1 MSTFPPEIVLK
12 ILSSPSLRAIDIVNC
27 ILSGPPLTACAEES
41 LLIRLP
47 VDGRRHVLS
56 WLKYFDKRDYARV
69 WPRELR
75 ISVTSC
81 TQQLVKWN
89 RLIGL
94 FPNLEFITFSRTDL
108 RVFVEAWKQY
118 TLKPLRIR
126 FVDCEIDSHGLRML
140 LHLPHVSSVDVSSGN
155 MRSLCMVHRPLV
167 RARDVQYIPRL
178 SIENMTLDAAM
189 SVASHF
195 PTSEPTV
202 KCLTW
207 QVTYE
212 MGTILQPLDVGVVD
226 RFLCELRIHIKGT
239 IYICIAGF
247 DLTGV

>member
-1 MSTFPPEIVLK
+1 
-12 ILSSPSLRAIDIVNC
+12 
-27 ILSGPPLTACAEES
+27 
-41 LLIRLP
+41 
-47 VDGRRHVLS
+47 
-56 WLKYFDKRDYARV
+56 
-69 WPRELR
+69 
-75 ISVTSC
+75 
-81 TQQLVKWN
+81 
-89 RLIGL
+89 
-94 FPNLEFITFSRTDL
+94 
-108 RVFVEAWKQY
+108 
-118 TLKPLRIR
+118 
-126 FVDCEIDSHGLRML
+126 
-140 LHLPHVSSVDVSSGN
+140 
-155 MRSLCMVHRPLV
+155 MVHRPLV
-167 RARDVQYIPRL
+167 RARDVRYIPRL

-195 PTSEPTV
+195 PTSEPAV